1 MKHPRIYIALPILNE
16 FENLPSLFECLK
28 NQSHKEFEL
37 VVCVNQYDSWWE
49 NKDKYTHCLD
59 NQESIQYLNARNDF
73 EITLIDRSSKGKGWP
88 EKRGGVGWARKTA
101 MDYINHIA
109 DRNDYIVSIDAD
121 TYYPT
126 EYLQSIINTF
136 HNNAEIT
143 GISLPYYH
151 RLTGGETDALILRY
165 EIYMR
170 NYLLNMLRIE
180 NPYAFTALGSAMA
193 ATIWAYR
200 KIGGITPVKSGEDF
214 YFLQKLVKTGKL
226 GIWTDTIAYPSPRF
240 SDRVLFGTG
249 PALIK
254 GNNGD
259 WNSYPLYE
267 SELFEL
273 VNNTYEKFS
282 ELFENDIPTPM
293 DEFLTKQ
300 FNSHDIWTT
309 LRANYKD
316 RENFIKACK
325 TKVDGLRILQFLK
338 QKTSN
343 NLVSPGKN
351 DQEFKSILLK
361 LFSDFKLDK
370 KESFKSNL
378 IQTRDYLFQKELI
391 QRKKIR
397 TVGI

>member
-16 FENLPSLFECLK
+16 FENLPSLIECLK
-28 NQSHKEFEL
+28 NQSLEEFEL

-49 NKDKYTHCLD
+49 NKDKYAQCLN
-59 NQESIQYLNARNDF
+59 NQESIQYLNAQNDF
-73 EITLIDRSSKGKGWP
+73 EISLIDRSSKGKGWP

-109 DRNDYIVSIDAD
+109 DRNDFIVSIDAD
-121 TYYPT
+121 TYYPPD
-126 EYLQSIINTF
+126 YLQSIINTF

-143 GISLPYYH
+143 GINLPYYH

-193 ATIWAYR
+193 VTIWAYR

-282 ELFENDIPTPM
+282 ELFENNIPTPM
-293 DEFLTKQ
+293 DEFLMKQ

-309 LRANYKD
+309 LRTNYKD

-338 QKTSN
+338 QKTST
-343 NLVSPGKN
+343 NLISPGKN
-351 DQEFKSILLK
+351 DQEFKSVLLK

-370 KESFKSNL
+370 NESFESSL
-378 IQTRDYLFQKELI
+378 IHTRDYLFQKELI
-391 QRKKIR
+391 QRKKTR
-397 TVGI
+397 TIGI